1 MSEMSE
7 KDMEGFL
14 SQPLIARLATVGDGE
29 PYVAPMWFLYEDGVI
44 VMSTGRDSKKVE
56 NIRQNPKVAVAIDT
70 TQGGFAFQGVIVRGR
85 AELQEGEIKET
96 SERIMEKYVGLEHP
110 LAEKLL
116 NLPRVII
123 RVEPRRLITFDY
135 SGQKQ
140 RT

>member
-85 AELQEGEIKET
+85 AELQEGGDKGNLGEDYGEVRRPRASPGRET
-96 SERIMEKYVGLEHP
+96 SESTQGNYKGGAPEAH
-110 LAEKLL
+110 
-116 NLPRVII
+116 NL
-123 RVEPRRLITFDY
+123 RL
-135 SGQKQ
+135 
-140 RT
+140 